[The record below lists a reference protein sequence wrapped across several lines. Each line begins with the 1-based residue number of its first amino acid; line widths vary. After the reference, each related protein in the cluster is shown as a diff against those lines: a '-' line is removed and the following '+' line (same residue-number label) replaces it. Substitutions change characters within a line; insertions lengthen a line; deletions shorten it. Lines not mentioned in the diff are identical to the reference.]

1 MTNAPLNRSQPQEAY
16 ADVPQVSARRMT
28 DISDNERYRLL
39 VDSIVDY
46 AIYMLDTGGIV
57 TSWNAGARQS
67 LGYEADEIIGEHF
80 SRFYTEEDKRLG
92 LSATALATATTEGRF
107 EQEGWRV
114 RKDGTRFWC
123 HVVIDPIKDIDG
135 VLLGFAKITRDLTD
149 RQRSRATLRRS
160 EEQFRRLVQGV
171 TDYAIYMLDPEGH
184 VISWNAGAQRIKLY
198 TEKEILGRHF
208 STFYTAED
216 RAAGTPYEGLK
227 TAAATGRWEKEGWR
241 VRKDGTRFLAH
252 VIIDAIH
259 DDSGSLVGFAKITRD
274 VTERKRQQDALDHA
288 RSTLLQA
295 QKLESIGRLTG
306 GVAHDFNNLLTA
318 ILNSLELLRKWI
330 PDNPRAKSLLEN
342 AVHGAER
349 GATLTSHMLAFA
361 RRQEL
366 RIRSVDLHELFVGLK
381 GMIQHSIGPTY
392 QLVMNLPA
400 SIPPAKTDAGQ
411 LENSLLNLVLNA
423 RDAMPAGGTIAV
435 TADSQSIPADNPL
448 GLAEGRYIAISA
460 SDTGI
465 GMDSETL
472 NRAVEPFYTTK
483 GLGKGTGLGLSMVQ
497 GLAEQSGGMLH
508 INSTVGAGT
517 TVTIWLPVSNLG
529 EDDPAIMD
537 AVEEEEFVDPGML
550 RILVVDDDALV
561 RMSACALLEDLGY
574 CVVEADNGML
584 ALDLVA
590 GDPSIRIVLTDHLM
604 PGMTGLELAQALRT
618 LNPTLPIVLATGYAE
633 LAKVLPERVA
643 RLAKP
648 FRVAELQDAIKAALG
663 MQRKRLRT

>member
-1 MTNAPLNRSQPQEAY
+1 MIRN
-16 ADVPQVSARRMT
+16 
-28 DISDNERYRLL
+28 ISESERCRLL

-46 AIYMLDTGGIV
+46 AIYMLDQEGFV
-57 TSWNAGARQS
+57 TSWNAGARRS
-67 LGYEADEIIGEHF
+67 MGYEAAEIIGEHF
-80 SRFYTEEDKRLG
+80 SRFYADEDKRLG
-92 LSATALATATTEGRF
+92 APATALATAKTEGRF

-123 HVVIDPIKDIDG
+123 HLVIDPIKDIDG

-149 RQRSRATLRRS
+149 RQHSRATLQQS

-171 TDYAIYMLDPEGH
+171 TDYAIYMLDPEGY

-198 TEKEILGRHF
+198 TEREILGRHF
-208 STFYTAED
+208 STFYTEED

-227 TAAATGRWEKEGWR
+227 IAATTGRWEKEGWR

-259 DDSGSLVGFAKITRD
+259 DDSGSLIGFAKITRD
-274 VTERKRQQDALDHA
+274 ITERKRQQDALDHA

-295 QKLESIGRLTG
+295 QKLESIGQLTG

-330 PDNPRAKSLLEN
+330 PDNPRAMSLLEN

-366 RIRSVDLHELFVGLK
+366 RIGSVDLHELFIGLT
-381 GMIQHSIGPTY
+381 GMIQHSIGPRY
-392 QLVMNLPA
+392 QLAIHLPP

-423 RDAMPAGGTIAV
+423 RDAMPAGGPIAM
-435 TADSQSIPADNPL
+435 TADSHSIPAENPL
-448 GLAEGRYIAISA
+448 GLSEGRYVAISIA
-460 SDTGI
+460 DTGT
-465 GMDSETL
+465 GMDKATL
-472 NRAVEPFYTTK
+472 SRAVEPFYTTK
-483 GLGKGTGLGLSMVQ
+483 GTGKGTGLGLSMVQ
-497 GLAEQSGGMLH
+497 GLAEQSGGKLH
-508 INSTVGAGT
+508 ISSTLGAGT
-517 TVTIWLPVSNLG
+517 TVTIWLPVSDLR
-529 EDDPAIMD
+529 EDDPAVRD
-537 AVEEEEFVDPGML
+537 ALEEEFVNPGIL

-561 RMSACALLEDLGY
+561 RMSACALLEALGY
-574 CVVEADNGML
+574 CVVEADNGMR
-584 ALDLVA
+584 ALELVA
-590 GDPSIRIVLTDHLM
+590 GDPSIQVVLTDHLM
-604 PGMTGLELAQALRT
+604 PGMTGLELVRALRT

-633 LAKVLPERVA
+633 LAEVLPESVA

-648 FRVAELQDAIKAALG
+648 FRGAELQEAIGAALG
-663 MQRKRLRT
+663 MQRKRFRE